1 MLRPVNIT
9 VAAVF
14 AAHALIY
21 IPRFFVLKA
30 QTEQPEGMD
39 NAHPRAQQ
47 AKLEGRAARA
57 LGAHNNAFE
66 DFAPFAAAALF
77 CRYSPG
83 YANGKDLVDGLA
95 VAHVVLRVIY
105 TGLYLGNVPTARTGV
120 WILAQLTT
128 GALFLSAF
136 GWG

>member
-1 MLRPVNIT
+1 MLPPVNLT

-14 AAHALIY
+14 AAHGLIY
-21 IPRFFVLKA
+21 LPRLFVLKA

-39 NAHPRAQQ
+39 NANPRQQQ
-47 AKLEGRAARA
+47 AKLDGRGARA

-77 CRYSPG
+77 ARYSPA
-83 YANGKDLVDGLA
+83 YVNGKDLIDGLA
-95 VAHVVLRVIY
+95 LAHVALRVVY
-105 TGLYLGNVPTARTGV
+105 TGLYLGNIPTARTGV

-128 GALFLSAF
+128 GALFVQALLQS
-136 GWG
+136 

>member
-1 MLRPVNIT
+1 MNLT

-14 AAHALIY
+14 AAHGLIY
-21 IPRFFVLKA
+21 LPRFFVLKA
-30 QTEQPEGMD
+30 QTEQPEGLD
-39 NAHPRAQQ
+39 NANPRQQQ

-95 VAHVVLRVIY
+95 IAHVLLRCVY
-105 TGLYLGNVPTARTGV
+105 TGLYLGNVPTARTAV

-128 GALFLSAF
+128 GILFAHALV
-136 GWG
+136 WG